1 MSAPGNDINDSPV
14 GLDRRLR
21 GLEQQVANL
30 RNAKRESERKCF
42 EATQR
47 GQRLASE
54 LGFGNIEEAEEN
66 ISIYPQLYN
75 RATIEYNSTRVA
87 LLEQQLNRLQELR
100 KGDFNKNQEL
110 SRAVASLR
118 QENEELRTQPVNPA
132 DRRVNHADL
141 REFFQAVSHASVP
154 TSVESSSIAE
164 RLVDTQE
171 ELSELQKRYDSLL
184 EVKERAT
191 KELMNSIKK
200 YDRLRKWAHKQK
212 AHKKLKDRMRKSA
225 DPPFSTPQSRFPSPS
240 DLNNAPAPFDSPTN
254 PRLAPV

>member
-21 GLEQQVANL
+21 GLEQQVPPFHSFRYRSVAHVQQIANL

-47 GQRLASE
+47 GQQLASE

-66 ISIYPQLYN
+66 ISLYPQLYN

-118 QENEELRTQPVNPA
+118 QENEELGTQPVNPA
-132 DRRVNHADL
+132 GE
-141 REFFQAVSHASVP
+141 RERNICSH
-154 TSVESSSIAE
+154 
-164 RLVDTQE
+164 
-171 ELSELQKRYDSLL
+171 
-184 EVKERAT
+184 
-191 KELMNSIKK
+191 
-200 YDRLRKWAHKQK
+200 
-212 AHKKLKDRMRKSA
+212 
-225 DPPFSTPQSRFPSPS
+225 
-240 DLNNAPAPFDSPTN
+240 
-254 PRLAPV
+254 